1 MNNAEKLSD
10 DSDEEVMMHHLL
22 CISINDVDYNVST
35 DHYYYYYYYWAMYV
49 WISLTV

>member
-35 DHYYYYYYYWAMYV
+35 DHYYYYYYY
-49 WISLTV
+49 